1 MNAFEEYFRNT
12 GEFKNLELTL
22 SRIEGAL
29 AETGFREESLGKIIH
44 IAGTNGKGSTCRFT
58 ADMLRALGYKTA
70 LFTSPHIL
78 KVNERIVFD
87 GRDISDADFN
97 RIFRECLPLI
107 EKHRLS
113 YFEALTLIAFMY
125 FSELSPDFSVIET
138 GMGGRF
144 DSSNVLNVKLPVITA
159 IAKDHAAF
167 LGNSIYRIADEK
179 LAIIKNNRT
188 VMLGMN
194 TPSITEYI
202 RKALP
207 DKKIIS
213 TEEASQKVPAPF
225 GKNLA
230 LAENIVKELTGKL
243 PLNFVP
249 VLPPCRMERIGRF
262 ILDGA
267 HNPHGMR
274 ELVKSADSSKIGSVL
289 ISSTAD
295 RDIRKLIA
303 LLSPKFRNIVI
314 TEIPDNERSLRLPLD
329 IAGTVQEKDAAEALN
344 IAVEL
349 AGNADILVSGSLYLC
364 AHIKKLLSVNI

>member
-1 MNAFEEYFRNT
+1 M
-12 GEFKNLELTL
+12 
-22 SRIEGAL
+22 EGAL
-29 AETGFREESLGKIIH
+29 AEAGFREEALGGIIH
-44 IAGTNGKGSTCRFT
+44 VAGTNGKGSTCRFT
-58 ADMLRALGYKTA
+58 ADMLKTCGYKTA

-87 GRDISDADFN
+87 GYDISDADFD
-97 RIFRECLPLI
+97 RIFLRCVPLI
-107 EKHRLS
+107 RKYRLS
-113 YFEALTLIAFMY
+113 YFEALTITAFLY
-125 FSELSPDFSVIET
+125 FSELKPDFSVIET

-167 LGNSIYRIADEK
+167 LGSNIYRIADEK
-179 LAIIKNNRT
+179 LAIIKDNKT

-194 TPSITEYI
+194 TPSVTDYI

-207 DKKIIS
+207 DKRIIL
-213 TEEASQKVPAPF
+213 TEEASAKVPAPF

-230 LAENIVKELTGKL
+230 LAENTVKELIGHL
-243 PLNFVP
+243 PLNFIP
-249 VLPPCRMERIGRF
+249 VLPPCRLERIGRF
-262 ILDGA
+262 VLDGA

-274 ELVKSADSSKIGSVL
+274 ELVKSADTGRFGSVL

-295 RDIRKLIA
+295 RDIKKLVA
-303 LLSPKFRNIVI
+303 LLSPRFRNIVI

-329 IAGTVQEKDAAEALN
+329 IAGTVQEKDAEKALN

-364 AHIKKLLSVNI
+364 AHIKKLLSD

>member
-1 MNAFEEYFRNT
+1 M
-12 GEFKNLELTL
+12 
-22 SRIEGAL
+22 
-29 AETGFREESLGKIIH
+29 
-44 IAGTNGKGSTCRFT
+44 AGTNGKGSTCRFT
-58 ADMLRALGYKTA
+58 ADMLKACGYKTA

-78 KVNERIVFD
+78 KVNERIVSD
-87 GRDISDADFN
+87 GRDISDADFD
-97 RIFRECLPLI
+97 RIFAGCVPII
-107 EKHRLS
+107 EKYRLS

-125 FSELSPDFSVIET
+125 FSELKPDFSVIET

-179 LAIIKNNRT
+179 LAIIKDNRT

-194 TPSITEYI
+194 TPSVTEYI

-207 DKKIIS
+207 DKKIIF
-213 TEEASQKVPAPF
+213 TEEASSEVPAPF

-230 LAENIVKELTGKL
+230 LAENIVKELTRKL

-274 ELVKSADSSKIGSVL
+274 ELVKSADASKIGSVL

-295 RDIRKLIA
+295 RDIKKLIA

-329 IAGTVQEKDAAEALN
+329 IAGTVQEKDAAKALN

-364 AHIKKLLSVNI
+364 AHIKKLLSD